1 MADYETL
8 RTMMVDTQVRPA
20 DVTKFPVIDAMLSV
34 PREDYVPEDKRD
46 SAYVDDN
53 VDLGDGRVMLE
64 PRTMGKLL
72 DALDIQPNEVVLDLG
87 CGLGY
92 STALLSRLAEFVV
105 AVEEDEGRVAEAQAN
120 LSAHDVDNAAVVQG
134 TLAGGAAKQGP
145 YDVIVLQGAAE
156 HVPQALI
163 DQIKDGGRMAVLFS
177 DGALGTMRIGYKLD
191 GGMTWRMAFNAGAP
205 VMSGFERHQAFTL

>member
-1 MADYETL
+1 
-8 RTMMVDTQVRPA
+8 MVDTQVRPA

-46 SAYVDDN
+46 AAYVDDN

>member
-46 SAYVDDN
+46 AAYVDDN

>member
-46 SAYVDDN
+46 AAYVDDN

-205 VMSGFERHQAFTL
+205 VMSGFERHQAFIL

>member
-1 MADYETL
+1 VADYETL

-46 SAYVDDN
+46 AAYVDDN